1 MFCFKLIRICDKSNV
16 KHVFQLFIADF
27 IIIFVTKLLS
37 DRNMKTF
44 CFLLLVCIT
53 NILASFTFLR
63 SEKILLHTDHSDYRQ
78 GDTISFSGTLLE
90 ATTLEPSTY
99 SKYVYI
105 ELINREDSV
114 LCRQKYKCDSACFK
128 GELFLETDLP
138 SGNYYLRAYTRLMQ
152 NFSPTAFTL
161 ITIPVD
167 NLSTTRYSG
176 NIPSHV
182 YFYPEGG
189 HLLSGSLQNV
199 AFEVKDENGLPIQ
212 TTASLCKGS
221 SDTVYSNLVT
231 DSYGIGS
238 FSFIPDSSS
247 LYYIRIGS
255 HRFPCPSVTSVPV
268 LQLNQNRER
277 ICYNILFSGD
287 DTDTYSFMLFHRGA
301 VCLQQKIDTAHR
313 SGVIPFTDYTS
324 GLIAGILLDKKNRVV
339 SETLIYYDSRRS
351 SANQFTT
358 EEKAALLNS
367 DLSRPIPD
375 LALCMD
381 STNKLRTYLLTRKWG
396 RFMWQDILQDSYDYL
411 YKPEDVLALSGY
423 VETESGRPLKKG
435 HLIAINNDKGFT
447 YDADILNGRFVIGV
461 DDFKEGESFF
471 LQAYN
476 EKGKSYDYKIIMDND
491 TFPGVVNLYKE
502 FSMGI
507 KEPASSAYI
516 DSFSIYHLPSITVT
530 ARIKE
535 DIPSTKEFYGVN
547 YWGEKEFENPPYPNI
562 IPYLE
567 RMIGFEICEIQQGED
582 EKMSVNEKY
591 EIRTTRGAALIGNSI
606 TRNGNTLVVLLDGY
620 VVDTTWALESLHPA
634 DIRSIER
641 LTPAQALRYTSL
653 GFAGAILIRTKGNDK
668 VEPKSKG
675 LIYAPGGLSDI

>member
-1 MFCFKLIRICDKSNV
+1 M
-16 KHVFQLFIADF
+16 FIADF

-199 AFEVKDENGLPIQ
+199 AFDVKDENGLPVQ

-255 HRFPCPSVTSVPV
+255 
-268 LQLNQNRER
+268 LQS
-277 ICYNILFSGD
+277 LF
-287 DTDTYSFMLFHRGA
+287 
-301 VCLQQKIDTAHR
+301 
-313 SGVIPFTDYTS
+313 
-324 GLIAGILLDKKNRVV
+324 
-339 SETLIYYDSRRS
+339 
-351 SANQFTT
+351 
-358 EEKAALLNS
+358 
-367 DLSRPIPD
+367 
-375 LALCMD
+375 
-381 STNKLRTYLLTRKWG
+381 
-396 RFMWQDILQDSYDYL
+396 
-411 YKPEDVLALSGY
+411 
-423 VETESGRPLKKG
+423 
-435 HLIAINNDKGFT
+435 
-447 YDADILNGRFVIGV
+447 
-461 DDFKEGESFF
+461 
-471 LQAYN
+471 
-476 EKGKSYDYKIIMDND
+476 
-491 TFPGVVNLYKE
+491 
-502 FSMGI
+502 
-507 KEPASSAYI
+507 
-516 DSFSIYHLPSITVT
+516 
-530 ARIKE
+530 
-535 DIPSTKEFYGVN
+535 
-547 YWGEKEFENPPYPNI
+547 
-562 IPYLE
+562 
-567 RMIGFEICEIQQGED
+567 
-582 EKMSVNEKY
+582 
-591 EIRTTRGAALIGNSI
+591 
-606 TRNGNTLVVLLDGY
+606 LV
-620 VVDTTWALESLHPA
+620 
-634 DIRSIER
+634 R
-641 LTPAQALRYTSL
+641 L
-653 GFAGAILIRTKGNDK
+653 
-668 VEPKSKG
+668 
-675 LIYAPGGLSDI
+675 